1 MTISKN
7 SSYQDV
13 LAFSAKGL
21 DYLRKNHEKYAFEQ
35 FGDRGN
41 SCYKPYK
48 DDDLEIVN
56 MLIGAI
62 RTKMP
67 KKGNLHKDLSEC
79 VAADIN
85 NTWISYDWLCKACA
99 RLLQTMDF

>member
-1 MTISKN
+1 MKISKN
-7 SSYQDV
+7 SSYQEV
-13 LAFSAKGL
+13 LTYSAKGL
-21 DYLRKNHEKYAFEQ
+21 DYLRKNHGKFAFEQ
-35 FGDRGN
+35 YGEKGN

-67 KKGNLHKDLSEC
+67 KKGILHKELSEG
-79 VAADIN
+79 VASDIH

-99 RLLQTMDF
+99 RILQDMDF